1 MIKCNDGKIQID
13 GDIIDINEEIGNI
26 IMHSF
31 RFAEEFPS
39 EIEDIAKKL
48 YGRTILQTLII
59 SRCNLNSEEL
69 YKKMS
74 NENTFKQFQEMVN
87 EIEKSLNIVRSFL
100 NDLEDHK

>member
-1 MIKCNDGKIQID
+1 MIKCNDGKVEM
-13 GDIIDINEEIGNI
+13 GGNIIDINADIGNI

-39 EIEDIAKKL
+39 ELEDIAKKL
-48 YGRTILQTLII
+48 YGKTILQTLII

-74 NENTFKQFQEMVN
+74 NENTFKQFHEMVD
-87 EIEKSLNIVRSFL
+87 EIEKSLDIVRSFL
-100 NDLEDHK
+100 NDLEDHR

>member
-26 IMHSF
+26 IMYSF
-31 RFAEEFPS
+31 RFAEKFPS